1 MSCPKG
7 QYFCNDRQKCMPIPK
22 GHKVR
27 KDGELIKEV
36 APPSAKHERMIKH
49 IKKRYAKDGKLTDK
63 EKSIAYA
70 TAWKHYNKKEVKEGS
85 SIIQGRSSSKK
96 SSYRGPTGD
105 HKRDKDGN
113 IVASHYKKP
122 APQVPVT
129 KKKRNTQKSPG
140 LTPKTGEQRKDAVR
154 KFDNY
159 QKLKAKIHAK
169 DDVRKKKAQEQG
181 KKTNPNYGK
190 SQKNSR
196 PTFKRIKEEVI
207 LNIEIPSTPE
217 SFSAGLMFR
226 ESLDKDTGML
236 FVFDEVGEK
245 SFHMRNTTIPL
256 DIAFI
261 NEEGIIESIKELK
274 PLDETYV
281 YSDAEV
287 LYALEVNRGW
297 FEENNIKVGD
307 SIISELNTKDVKK
320 LAKASVL
327 STSDNPVDQDRA
339 RARQV
344 DVDYKDLLRQRKL
357 KKVRV
362 GRSEKNESSQ
372 TRYYKQEL
380 KSLGQFRQDAKSRRN
395 KEQSEKTRE
404 DTKKY
409 GIKFTDSKGSGRIRD
424 GRKHYD

>member
-1 MSCPKG
+1 M
-7 QYFCNDRQKCMPIPK
+7 N
-22 GHKVR
+22 
-27 KDGELIKEV
+27 LTEV

-159 QKLKAKIHAK
+159 QKLKAKIQSKDDARKKQNQEHAK
-169 DDVRKKKAQEQG
+169 KNQKPQQ
-181 KKTNPNYGK
+181 K
-190 SQKNSR
+190 SQR
-196 PTFKRIKEEVI
+196 PTYKRIKEEVI

-217 SFSAGLMFR
+217 TFSAGLMFR
-226 ESLDKDTGML
+226 ESLDKDTGM
-236 FVFDEVGEK
+236 FFIFEDVGEK
-245 SFHMRNTTIPL
+245 SFHMRDTTIPL

-261 NEEGIIESIKELK
+261 NREGVIESIKQLK

-281 YSDAEV
+281 YSNAEV

-297 FEENNIKVGD
+297 FAENKVEVGD
-307 SIISELNTKDVKK
+307 KILEPFRENVVTIDIGG
-320 LAKASVL
+320 AKTIAFDALPCVF
-327 STSDNPVDQDRA
+327 
-339 RARQV
+339 
-344 DVDYKDLLRQRKL
+344 YKDQIQQTSLR
-357 KKVRV
+357 VRLSLEGKSILHENVVAWV
-362 GRSEKNESSQ
+362 GTIKRCFDQHPSR
-372 TRYYKQEL
+372 TH
-380 KSLGQFRQDAKSRRN
+380 KSRQAIDVAIGLVLVGVPWN
-395 KEQSEKTRE
+395 PDHFS
-404 DTKKY
+404 DTKHPAQLRLHLTLAPARIAV
-409 GIKFTDSKGSGRIRD
+409 GI
-424 GRKHYD
+424 

>member
-49 IKKRYAKDGKLTDK
+49 IKKRYAKDGKLTDR

-70 TAWKHYNKKEVKEGS
+70 TAWKHYNK
-85 SIIQGRSSSKK
+85 
-96 SSYRGPTGD
+96 
-105 HKRDKDGN
+105 
-113 IVASHYKKP
+113 
-122 APQVPVT
+122 
-129 KKKRNTQKSPG
+129 
-140 LTPKTGEQRKDAVR
+140 
-154 KFDNY
+154 
-159 QKLKAKIHAK
+159 
-169 DDVRKKKAQEQG
+169 
-181 KKTNPNYGK
+181 
-190 SQKNSR
+190 
-196 PTFKRIKEEVI
+196 EEVI
-207 LNIEIPSTPE
+207 LNVEIPSTPE

-226 ESLDKDTGML
+226 ESLDRDSGML

-357 KKVRV
+357 KKVKV